1 MPSIE
6 ELQSAV
12 TQSLEAAVDSMR
24 FASELMAKNTA
35 QQQEIELLKAEELAQ
50 RAGKCAEQKRRVFEV
65 GKLQAEVERLRGEN
79 SELLQE
85 NVRLLTPTHD
95 EFRQLLAAQR
105 KGERPVDVEAIVQE
119 IETETGLGPG
129 ACAAIQRHAP
139 GILRRHFEPQGEPHE
154 RDEVPV
160 RDSAVLEPGV
170 SVEPGVSGASAATAP
185 QRERVE
191 VACGDGRSME
201 SVQAV
206 AAQAVAPASPLR
218 AEERCSCGD
227 GNSGYDCEI
236 HGWPGELR
244 RSQEEAEQLNAELAA
259 LRKQVEE
266 GERDTKR
273 LDWLG
278 TEVNFSLVDIVG
290 VSKGSGL
297 FNSNRQ
303 GTMRTL
309 REALDAAMAATPE
322 PKEPA

>member
-35 QQQEIELLKAEELAQ
+35 QQQEIERLKAEELAQ

-191 VACGDGRSME
+191 VACGDGRSVE

-206 AAQAVAPASPLR
+206 AAR
-218 AEERCSCGD
+218 AQGARQ
-227 GNSGYDCEI
+227 
-236 HGWPGELR
+236 WLAR
-244 RSQEEAEQLNAELAA
+244 R
-259 LRKQVEE
+259 K
-266 GERDTKR
+266 
-273 LDWLG
+273 
-278 TEVNFSLVDIVG
+278 
-290 VSKGSGL
+290 
-297 FNSNRQ
+297 
-303 GTMRTL
+303 
-309 REALDAAMAATPE
+309 
-322 PKEPA
+322 

>member
-35 QQQEIELLKAEELAQ
+35 QQQEIERLKAEELAQ

-105 KGERPVDVEAIVQE
+105 TRERPVDVEAIVQE

-218 AEERCSCGD
+218 AEETHCHCDPDCPSSEHSCPEHGD
-227 GNSGYDCEI
+227 QAI
-236 HGWPGELR
+236 I
-244 RSQEEAEQLNAELAA
+244 RSVRAELAA

-278 TEVNFSLVDIVG
+278 TENNFCFVDIVG
-290 VSKGSGL
+290 VDKGSGL

-303 GTMRTL
+303 ATMRTL
-309 REALDAAMAATPE
+309 REAIDAATPE
-322 PKEPA
+322 PKEPANG

>member
-24 FASELMAKNTA
+24 FAGQLMARNTA
-35 QQQEIELLKAEELAQ
+35 QQQEIE
-50 RAGKCAEQKRRVFEV
+50 
-65 GKLQAEVERLRGEN
+65 RLRG
-79 SELLQE
+79 LLS
-85 NVRLLTPTHD
+85 NPAID
-95 EFRQLLAAQR
+95 EYLDAGGVAAQR
-105 KGERPVDVEAIVQE
+105 KGERAVDCCSVAKE
-119 IETETGLGPG
+119 ILDWLEESNWLASCDSKPG
-129 ACAAIQRHAP
+129 ARAWRASKLLGEYFDLPDGIAA
-139 GILRRHFEPQGEPHE
+139 ILRRHLEPQGEPHE

-191 VACGDGRSME
+191 VACGDGRSVE

-206 AAQAVAPASPLR
+206 AAQAVAPASPVR
-218 AEERCSCGD
+218 AEEPDADLS
-227 GNSGYDCEI
+227 
-236 HGWPGELR
+236 LR
-244 RSQEEAEQLNAELAA
+244 LLFEAAVMGCNDTAVLDTGTFSQLRDAVEAEFAA
-259 LRKQVEE
+259 LRKQVVE
-266 GERDTKR
+266 GGRDTRR

-322 PKEPA
+322 PKEPANG

>member
-1 MPSIE
+1 MPSVE

-24 FASELMAKNTA
+24 FASELMARNTA
-35 QQQEIELLKAEELAQ
+35 QQQEIE
-50 RAGKCAEQKRRVFEV
+50 
-65 GKLQAEVERLRGEN
+65 RLRGEN
-79 SELLQE
+79 AELLQE

-105 KGERPVDVEAIVQE
+105 KGERPVDLSLMADSIVRHLDHQDMLQRDLRCYAGRCKVVAQVLPI
-119 IETETGLGPG
+119 IE
-129 ACAAIQRHAP
+129 
-139 GILRRHFEPQGEPHE
+139 RRMRDHLEPQGESHE